1 MSYIKDIIPDVL
13 KDYEKKT
20 DKKNT
25 KRKHKKTVTS
35 SVIIEENKMEILPL
49 SEYIVLKATGKITK
63 PVAWYVDDMDL
74 YMELFKY
81 KNLDE
86 ACKEIYETKI
96 AKTKISF
103 EDENR
108 KEEALKWIKGI
119 LKSLEGGS

>member
-1 MSYIKDIIPDVL
+1 MKHIKETLNEMYD
-13 KDYEKKT
+13 EKEGKFKVKEPKKRNRKVATKT
-20 DKKNT
+20 L
-25 KRKHKKTVTS
+25 
-35 SVIIEENKMEILPL
+35 IIEENPREFIPL
-49 SEYIVLKATGKITK
+49 TEFIIRKATGQNTENI
-63 PVAWYVDDMDL
+63 AWYVDDMDL